1 MEKKNKN
8 GITIG
13 LILVIIGLAMILM
26 GLIMG

>member
-13 LILVIIGLAMILM
+13 MILVIIGLAMILM
-26 GLIMG
+26 GLMF

>member
-13 LILVIIGLAMILM
+13 MILVIIGLAMILM
-26 GLIMG
+26 GLMM

>member
-13 LILVIIGLAMILM
+13 LILVVIGIAMISIGLI
-26 GLIMG
+26 I

>member
-13 LILVIIGLAMILM
+13 IILVIIGVAMIAI
-26 GLIMG
+26 GLIL